1 MHLFWESKWTSK
13 LLRTFYR
20 QYSIPCLSVS
30 YPMFHSFFQLSFL
43 WIYFECYVVWGQAWP
58 DIISWCFH
66 RTVHS
71 GCILVVS
78 LWLFLFSFGR
88 IWTEYKL
95 LQTKSSGLSRS
106 QCHCILWYLE
116 LPILY
121 SVCWSMIDFKPLVPW
136 CHVYTGICFYTVEII
151 F

>member
-1 MHLFWESKWTSK
+1 MNFQASEDILPPI
-13 LLRTFYR
+13 FY
-20 QYSIPCLSVS
+20 SMPI
-30 YPMFHSFFQLSFL
+30 SFL
-43 WIYFECYVVWGQAWP
+43 SHVSFLFSV
-58 DIISWCFH
+58 IISLNIFRMLCCLRSSLAWYNFLMLSSS
-66 RTVHS
+66 TVHS